1 MNRLRKHIK
10 IKSIRNLIL
19 IFSIILNISSLYSL
33 NPIPLKEIKE
43 QNLLQPYYH
52 VITGSFKKRSLAYDH
67 INDLKKSGF
76 KKAKILPVSKNG
88 YYRVSAESYS
98 NIILAN
104 KSRDNLKKGKYK
116 DAWILKTEFNQKN
129 LNAGKIVNKTQIKTN
144 SNKSISGVDEVIK
157 RVLAKRQNITGKN
170 ETKKKED
177 ERENKVIDSK
187 SDLKTS
193 PEVIIISDQ
202 TETSSENNL
211 SDEPNNSKPKV
222 INENNVVI
230 INESEIQQKT
240 NTITEFE
247 SIDDLNQDSNQ
258 QKGRII
264 SGNLKNDQGRP
275 IPGAEVI
282 VLGTSESMITDFDG
296 NFKIRVSEGQQLE
309 ISSIGFSRQTIE
321 INDQEVLDVTLK
333 LKSQDDEQEDSARSS
348 KKRRKD
354 NLDKNIFIAR
364 KQYYK
369 YDYDLVQQKYLD
381 LINSGKETKESLE
394 YLANSF
400 FNNSEYDRAV
410 IWFNRL
416 ISKYPEEISAEI
428 YYRAS
433 LSFKS
438 QGSYEISDDLLRKYI
453 SLTDNL
459 VIKNYYENNPDYLQ
473 KISQNAENYS
483 ILKTRI
489 NSDGSDFGPSFYG
502 DDKII
507 FSSTASSTG
516 DDLYEWSGER
526 FLDLFIADMDSDG
539 NLVNPEPLSGD
550 INTEYHESS
559 AVLTK
564 DKKIMYFTRNN
575 YFSGK
580 LGFDKNRQ
588 VNLKIY
594 RAESDDGELWS
605 NIEELPF
612 NSDEYS
618 VAHPAISVNEKR
630 LYFSSDMPG
639 SFGYSDIWYVD
650 IFEDDTYSDP
660 INLGP
665 QVNTEFRESF
675 PFISEEGILYFSSDG
690 RIGLGGFD
698 VYLSDLDSRGMPKT
712 SKNLGPPINSRLDDF
727 GFIFSTGRGF
737 GYFSS
742 NRNGIEGSSSDEVY
756 RVEVGDENIIY
767 NRFGDEIN
775 PNNQLEEPN
784 YNRGFNSIE
793 SRSDNFRTNQ
803 FLTNN
808 FNNRDCLEMDCS
820 YFCNV
825 SIQGILR
832 DKNTREILRGVLVSL
847 IDSNGNILFEE
858 ITKENGSYSF
868 TGEID
873 CSKTYFI
880 IASKPIGYSDH
891 ESEIRIPST
900 SKEIKKD
907 IYLEWR
913 DNCLPNDLGCLLD
926 INPILFDLDKHYITY
941 RASKEL
947 KKILTIMFKHPK
959 INISIESH
967 TDSRGSNSYNEALSD
982 RRAKETKAWLV
993 KRGINGDRIL
1003 IRGFGEYNLENYCN
1017 DNIDCIE
1024 EEHQINRRSVFRI
1037 L

>member
-1 MNRLRKHIK
+1 M
-10 IKSIRNLIL
+10 L
-19 IFSIILNISSLYSL
+19 IFFVMLNMSSLYSV
-33 NPIPLKEIKE
+33 NSIPLIEIKE
-43 QNLLQPYYH
+43 QNLLSPYYH
-52 VITGSFKKRSLAYDH
+52 VITGSFKKRSLAYEH
-67 INDLKKSGF
+67 ISDLKKSGF

-88 YYRVSAESYS
+88 YYRVSADSY
-98 NIILAN
+98 NKIILAN
-104 KSRDNLKKGKYK
+104 KLRDNLKKGKYK
-116 DAWILKTEFNQKN
+116 DAWILKTKFNQKSPNVGTIANKVNRKIN
-129 LNAGKIVNKTQIKTN
+129 LN
-144 SNKSISGVDEVIK
+144 KSSDGVDEVIK
-157 RVLAKRQNITGKN
+157 RVMAKRQNIAGQNKI
-170 ETKKKED
+170 KKKTD
-177 ERENKVIDSK
+177 ERENKEIDSK
-187 SDLKTS
+187 SDLKIS
-193 PEVIIISDQ
+193 PEVIIIGD
-202 TETSSENNL
+202 EIDSSLENNL
-211 SDEPNNSKPKV
+211 SIEPNNSKPKV

-230 INESEIQQKT
+230 INESEIQQQT
-240 NTITEFE
+240 NNIREFE
-247 SIDDLNQDSNQ
+247 LGDDLNQDSNQ
-258 QKGRII
+258 QRGRII

-282 VLGTSESMITDFDG
+282 VLGTSESIITDFDG
-296 NFKIRVSEGQQLE
+296 NFKIRVSNGQKVE
-309 ISSIGFSRQTIE
+309 ISSIGFSKQTIE
-321 INDQEVLDVTLK
+321 INDQEGLDVTLN
-333 LKSQDDEQEDSARSS
+333 LKSQDNEEQDSATSS

-364 KQYYK
+364 KQYNK
-369 YDYDLVQQKYLD
+369 YDYDIVQQKYLD
-381 LINSGKETKESLE
+381 IINSGKETKESLE

-416 ISKYPEEISAEI
+416 ISKYPKEISAEN

-483 ILKTRI
+483 ILKAQI

-526 FLDLFIADMDSDG
+526 FLDLFIADMDSEG
-539 NLVNPEPLSGD
+539 NLINPEPLSGD

-559 AVLTK
+559 AILTK

-575 YFSGK
+575 YYSGK
-580 LGFDKNRQ
+580 LGFDKNKQ

-594 RAESDDGELWS
+594 RAESDDGGEVWN

-650 IFEDDTYSDP
+650 IFEDGTYSEP

-675 PFISEEGILYFSSDG
+675 PFISEEGLLYFSSDG

-698 VYLSDLDSRGMPKT
+698 VYLSNLDSRGMPKT

-727 GFIFSTGRGF
+727 GFIFSSNRGF

-756 RVEVGDENIIY
+756 RVEVGDENITY
-767 NRFGDEIN
+767 NRFG
-775 PNNQLEEPN
+775 EPKEDRN
-784 YNRGFNSIE
+784 FNIDE
-793 SRSDNFRTNQ
+793 SRTENFSINQ
-803 FLTNN
+803 SRANN
-808 FNNRDCLEMDCS
+808 FSTNDCLEVDCS
-820 YFCNV
+820 YFCDV
-825 SIQGILR
+825 SIQGIIR
-832 DKNTREILRGVLVSL
+832 DKNTREMLKGVLVSL
-847 IDSNGNILFEE
+847 IDLNGNILFEQL
-858 ITKENGSYSF
+858 TKEDGSYSF
-868 TGEID
+868 ISEID
-873 CSKTYFI
+873 CSKKYFI
-880 IASKPIGYSDH
+880 TASKPIGYSDH

-913 DNCLPNDLGCLLD
+913 DDCLPNDLVCLLD

-947 KKILTIMFKHPK
+947 KKILTVMLKHPK
-959 INISIESH
+959 INISVESH

-982 RRAKETKAWLV
+982 RRAKETKTWLV
-993 KRGINGDRIL
+993 KRGINADRIL
-1003 IRGFGEYNLENYCN
+1003 IRGFGEYNLENYCK

-1024 EEHQINRRSVFRI
+1024 EEHQINRRSVFKI

>member
-1 MNRLRKHIK
+1 MNRLIKHKK
-10 IKSIRNLIL
+10 IKSIRNLMF
-19 IFSIILNISSLYSL
+19 IFFVILNMSSLYSVNSISL
-33 NPIPLKEIKE
+33 IEINE
-43 QNLLQPYYH
+43 QNLSRPYYH

-67 INDLKKSGF
+67 ISDLKKSGF

-88 YYRVSAESYS
+88 YYRVSVDSYS
-98 NIILAN
+98 KIILAN
-104 KSRDNLKKGKYK
+104 KLRDNLKKGKYK
-116 DAWILKTEFNQKN
+116 DAWILKAKFNQKSPSV
-129 LNAGKIVNKTQIKTN
+129 GTIVNKAKRKTN
-144 SNKSISGVDEVIK
+144 LNKSSDGVDEVIK
-157 RVLAKRQNITGKN
+157 RVMAKRQDIAGQNKI
-170 ETKKKED
+170 KKKAD
-177 ERENKVIDSK
+177 ERENKRIDSK
-187 SDLKTS
+187 SDSKIS
-193 PEVIIISDQ
+193 PEVIIIGDQ
-202 TETSSENNL
+202 IDSSSENNL
-211 SDEPNNSKPKV
+211 PIEDNNSKPKV
-222 INENNVVI
+222 INENSVVI
-230 INESEIQQKT
+230 INESEIKQQVN
-240 NTITEFE
+240 NTKEFE
-247 SIDDLNQDSNQ
+247 SSDDLNQDSNQ
-258 QKGRII
+258 QRGRII

-282 VLGTSESMITDFDG
+282 VLGTSESIITDFDG
-296 NFKIRVSEGQQLE
+296 NFKIRVSNGQKVE
-309 ISSIGFSRQTIE
+309 ISSIGFSKQTIE
-321 INDQEVLDVTLK
+321 INDQEGLDVILN
-333 LKSQDDEQEDSARSS
+333 LKSQDSEEQDSAISS

-364 KQYYK
+364 KQYNK
-369 YDYDLVQQKYLD
+369 YDYDIVQQKYLD
-381 LINSGKETKESLE
+381 IINSGKETKESLE

-416 ISKYPEEISAEI
+416 ISKYPKEISAEN

-483 ILKTRI
+483 IIKTQI

-526 FLDLFIADMDSDG
+526 FLDLFIADMDSEG
-539 NLVNPEPLSGD
+539 NLINPEPLSD
-550 INTEYHESS
+550 NINTEYHESS
-559 AVLTK
+559 AILTK

-575 YFSGK
+575 YYSGK
-580 LGFDKNRQ
+580 LGFDKKKQ

-594 RAESDDGELWS
+594 RAESDDGEVWN

-650 IFEDDTYSDP
+650 IFEDGTYSEP

-675 PFISEEGILYFSSDG
+675 PFISEEGVLYFSSDG

-698 VYLSDLDSRGMPKT
+698 VYLSNLDSRGMPKT

-727 GFIFSTGRGF
+727 GFIFSSNRGF

-756 RVEVGDENIIY
+756 RVEVGDENITY
-767 NRFGDEIN
+767 NRFG
-775 PNNQLEEPN
+775 EPN
-784 YNRGFNSIE
+784 EDRNFNTGDSRTENFSINQ
-793 SRSDNFRTNQ
+793 SRS
-803 FLTNN
+803 NN
-808 FNNRDCLEMDCS
+808 FTTNDCLEVDCS
-820 YFCNV
+820 YFCDV
-825 SIQGILR
+825 SIQGIIR
-832 DKNTREILRGVLVSL
+832 DKNTREILKGVLVSF
-847 IDSNGNILFEE
+847 IDLNGNILFEQL
-858 ITKENGSYSF
+858 TKEDGSYSF
-868 TGEID
+868 VGKID
-873 CSKTYFI
+873 CSKKYFI
-880 IASKPIGYSDH
+880 TASKPIGYSDY

-900 SKEIKKD
+900 SKEIQKD

-947 KKILTIMFKHPK
+947 KKILTVMFKHPK
-959 INISIESH
+959 INISVESH

-993 KRGINGDRIL
+993 KRGINADRIL
-1003 IRGFGEYNLENYCN
+1003 IRGFGEYNLENYCK
-1017 DNIDCIE
+1017 DNIDCVE
-1024 EEHQINRRSVFRI
+1024 EEHQINRRSVFKI

>member
-1 MNRLRKHIK
+1 M
-10 IKSIRNLIL
+10 
-19 IFSIILNISSLYSL
+19 SSLYSV
-33 NPIPLKEIKE
+33 NSIPLIEIKE
-43 QNLLQPYYH
+43 QNLLRPYYH
-52 VITGSFKKRSLAYDH
+52 VITGSFKKRSLAYEH
-67 INDLKKSGF
+67 ISDLKKSGF

-88 YYRVSAESYS
+88 YYRVSVDSYS
-98 NIILAN
+98 KIILAN
-104 KSRDNLKKGKYK
+104 KLRDNLKKGKYK
-116 DAWILKTEFNQKN
+116 DAWILKTKLNQKSPN
-129 LNAGKIVNKTQIKTN
+129 VGTIVNKVKRKIN
-144 SNKSISGVDEVIK
+144 LNKSSDGVDEVIK
-157 RVLAKRQNITGKN
+157 RVMAKRQNIAGQNKI
-170 ETKKKED
+170 KKKTD
-177 ERENKVIDSK
+177 EIENKKIDSK

-193 PEVIIISDQ
+193 PEVIIIGDQ
-202 TETSSENNL
+202 IDSSSENNL
-211 SDEPNNSKPKV
+211 PIEANNSKPKV

-230 INESEIQQKT
+230 INESEIQQQA
-240 NTITEFE
+240 NNIREFE
-247 SIDDLNQDSNQ
+247 SSDDLNQDSNQ
-258 QKGRII
+258 QRGRII

-282 VLGTSESMITDFDG
+282 VLGTSESIITDFDG
-296 NFKIRVSEGQQLE
+296 NFKIRVSNGQKVE

-321 INDQEVLDVTLK
+321 INDQEGLDVTLK
-333 LKSQDDEQEDSARSS
+333 LKSQDSEEQDSATSS
-348 KKRRKD
+348 KKRRED

-364 KQYYK
+364 KQYNK
-369 YDYDLVQQKYLD
+369 YDYDIVQQKYLD
-381 LINSGKETKESLE
+381 LINSGKETKELLE

-416 ISKYPEEISAEI
+416 ISKYPKEIAAEN

-438 QGSYEISDDLLRKYI
+438 QGSYEISDDLLKKYI

-483 ILKTRI
+483 ILKTQI
-489 NSDGSDFGPSFYG
+489 NSNGSDFGPSFYG

-526 FLDLFIADMDSDG
+526 FLDLFIADMDSEG
-539 NLVNPEPLSGD
+539 NLINPEPLSDD

-575 YFSGK
+575 YYSGK
-580 LGFDKNRQ
+580 LGFDKNKQ

-594 RAESDDGELWS
+594 RTESDDGEVWN

-650 IFEDDTYSDP
+650 IFEDGTYSEP

-675 PFISEEGILYFSSDG
+675 PFISEEGVLYFSSDG

-698 VYLSDLDSRGMPKT
+698 VYLSNLDSRGMPKT

-727 GFIFSTGRGF
+727 GFIFSSNRGF

-756 RVEVGDENIIY
+756 RVEVGDENITY
-767 NRFGDEIN
+767 NRFG
-775 PNNQLEEPN
+775 EPIEDRN
-784 YNRGFNSIE
+784 FNIGE
-793 SRSDNFRTNQ
+793 SRTENFSINQ
-803 FLTNN
+803 SRTNN
-808 FNNRDCLEMDCS
+808 FSTNDCLEVDCS
-820 YFCNV
+820 YFCDV
-825 SIQGILR
+825 SIRGIIR
-832 DKNTREILRGVLVSL
+832 DKNTREILKGVLVSL
-847 IDSNGNILFEE
+847 IDLNGNILFEQL
-858 ITKENGSYSF
+858 TKEDGSYSF
-868 TGEID
+868 ISEID
-873 CSKTYFI
+873 CSKKYLIT
-880 IASKPIGYSDH
+880 ASKPIGYSDH

-907 IYLEWR
+907 IY
-913 DNCLPNDLGCLLD
+913 
-926 INPILFDLDKHYITY
+926 
-941 RASKEL
+941 
-947 KKILTIMFKHPK
+947 
-959 INISIESH
+959 
-967 TDSRGSNSYNEALSD
+967 
-982 RRAKETKAWLV
+982 
-993 KRGINGDRIL
+993 
-1003 IRGFGEYNLENYCN
+1003 
-1017 DNIDCIE
+1017 
-1024 EEHQINRRSVFRI
+1024 
-1037 L
+1037 

>member
-1 MNRLRKHIK
+1 MNRLRKHKK
-10 IKSIRNLIL
+10 IKSIRNLML
-19 IFSIILNISSLYSL
+19 IFFVILDMSSLYSV
-33 NPIPLKEIKE
+33 NSIPLIEIKE
-43 QNLLQPYYH
+43 QNLLRPYYH
-52 VITGSFKKRSLAYDH
+52 VITGSFKKRSLAYEH
-67 INDLKKSGF
+67 ISDLKKSGF

-88 YYRVSAESYS
+88 YYRVSADSYS
-98 NIILAN
+98 EIILAN
-104 KSRDNLKKGKYK
+104 KLRDNLKKGKHK
-116 DAWILKTEFNQKN
+116 DAWILKTKFNQKSPNVGTIANKVNRKIN
-129 LNAGKIVNKTQIKTN
+129 LN
-144 SNKSISGVDEVIK
+144 KSSDGVDEVIK
-157 RVLAKRQNITGKN
+157 RVMAKRQNIAGQNKI
-170 ETKKKED
+170 KKKTD
-177 ERENKVIDSK
+177 ERENKTIDSK
-187 SDLKTS
+187 SDLKVS
-193 PEVIIISDQ
+193 PEVIIIGDQ
-202 TETSSENNL
+202 IDSSSENNL
-211 SDEPNNSKPKV
+211 SIEANNSKPKV

-230 INESEIQQKT
+230 INESEIQQQA
-240 NTITEFE
+240 NNIREFE
-247 SIDDLNQDSNQ
+247 SSDDLNQDSNQ
-258 QKGRII
+258 QRGRII

-282 VLGTSESMITDFDG
+282 VLGTSESIITDFDG
-296 NFKIRVSEGQQLE
+296 NFKIRVSNGQKVE
-309 ISSIGFSRQTIE
+309 ISSIGFSKQTIE
-321 INDQEVLDVTLK
+321 INDQEGLDVILN
-333 LKSQDDEQEDSARSS
+333 LKSQDSEEQDSATSS

-364 KQYYK
+364 RQYNK
-369 YDYDLVQQKYLD
+369 YDYDIVQQKYLD

-416 ISKYPEEISAEI
+416 ISKYPKEISAEN

-483 ILKTRI
+483 ILKAQI

-526 FLDLFIADMDSDG
+526 FLDLFIADMDSEG
-539 NLVNPEPLSGD
+539 NLINPEPLSGD

-559 AVLTK
+559 AILTK

-575 YFSGK
+575 YYSGK
-580 LGFDKNRQ
+580 LGFDKNKQ

-594 RAESDDGELWS
+594 RAESDDGGEVWN

-650 IFEDDTYSDP
+650 IFEDGTYSEP

-675 PFISEEGILYFSSDG
+675 PFISEEGVLYFSSDG

-698 VYLSDLDSRGMPKT
+698 VYLSNLDSRGMPKT

-727 GFIFSTGRGF
+727 GFIFSSNRGF

-756 RVEVGDENIIY
+756 RVEVGDGNITY
-767 NRFGDEIN
+767 NRFG
-775 PNNQLEEPN
+775 EPN
-784 YNRGFNSIE
+784 EDRTEKFSINQ
-793 SRSDNFRTNQ
+793 SRANNFS
-803 FLTNN
+803 TNN
-808 FNNRDCLEMDCS
+808 CLEVDCS
-820 YFCNV
+820 YFCDV
-825 SIQGILR
+825 SIRGIIR
-832 DKNTREILRGVLVSL
+832 DKNTREILKGVLVSL
-847 IDSNGNILFEE
+847 MDLNGNILFEQL
-858 ITKENGSYSF
+858 TKEDGSYSF
-868 TGEID
+868 ISEID
-873 CSKTYFI
+873 CSKKYFI
-880 IASKPIGYSDH
+880 TASKPIGYSDH

-913 DNCLPNDLGCLLD
+913 DNCLPNDLVCLLD

-947 KKILTIMFKHPK
+947 KKILTVMFKHPK
-959 INISIESH
+959 INISVESH

-982 RRAKETKAWLV
+982 RRAKETKTWLV
-993 KRGINGDRIL
+993 KRGINADRIL
-1003 IRGFGEYNLENYCN
+1003 IRGFGEYNLENYCK

-1024 EEHQINRRSVFRI
+1024 EEHQINRRSVFKI

>member
-1 MNRLRKHIK
+1 M
-10 IKSIRNLIL
+10 L
-19 IFSIILNISSLYSL
+19 IFFVMLNMSSLYSV
-33 NPIPLKEIKE
+33 NSIPLIEIKE
-43 QNLLQPYYH
+43 QNLLSPYYH
-52 VITGSFKKRSLAYDH
+52 VITGSFKKRSLAYEH
-67 INDLKKSGF
+67 ISDLKKSGF

-88 YYRVSAESYS
+88 YYRVSADSY
-98 NIILAN
+98 NKIILAN
-104 KSRDNLKKGKYK
+104 KLRDNLKKGKYK
-116 DAWILKTEFNQKN
+116 DAWILKTKFNQKSPNVGTIANKVNRKIN
-129 LNAGKIVNKTQIKTN
+129 LN
-144 SNKSISGVDEVIK
+144 KSSDGVDEVIK
-157 RVLAKRQNITGKN
+157 RVMAKRQNIAGQNKI
-170 ETKKKED
+170 KKKTD
-177 ERENKVIDSK
+177 ERENKEIDSK
-187 SDLKTS
+187 SDLKIS
-193 PEVIIISDQ
+193 PEVIIIGD
-202 TETSSENNL
+202 EIDSSLENNL
-211 SDEPNNSKPKV
+211 SIEPNNSKPKV

-230 INESEIQQKT
+230 INESEIQQQT
-240 NTITEFE
+240 NNIREFE
-247 SIDDLNQDSNQ
+247 SSDDLNQDSNQ
-258 QKGRII
+258 QRGRII

-282 VLGTSESMITDFDG
+282 VLGTSESIITDFDG
-296 NFKIRVSEGQQLE
+296 NFKIRVSNGQKVE
-309 ISSIGFSRQTIE
+309 ISSIGFSKQTIE
-321 INDQEVLDVTLK
+321 INDQEGLDVTLN
-333 LKSQDDEQEDSARSS
+333 LKSQDNEEQDSATSS

-364 KQYYK
+364 KQYNK
-369 YDYDLVQQKYLD
+369 YDYDIVQQKYLD
-381 LINSGKETKESLE
+381 IINSGKETKESLE

-416 ISKYPEEISAEI
+416 ISKYPKEISAEN

-483 ILKTRI
+483 ILKAQI

-526 FLDLFIADMDSDG
+526 FLDLFIADMDSEG
-539 NLVNPEPLSGD
+539 NLINPEPLSGD

-559 AVLTK
+559 AILTK

-575 YFSGK
+575 YYSGK
-580 LGFDKNRQ
+580 LGFDKNKQ

-594 RAESDDGELWS
+594 RAESDDGGEVWN

-650 IFEDDTYSDP
+650 IFEDGTYSEP

-675 PFISEEGILYFSSDG
+675 PFISEEGLLYFSSDG

-698 VYLSDLDSRGMPKT
+698 VYLSNLDSRGMPKT

-727 GFIFSTGRGF
+727 GFIFSSNRGF

-756 RVEVGDENIIY
+756 RVEVGDENITY
-767 NRFGDEIN
+767 NRFG
-775 PNNQLEEPN
+775 EPKEDRN
-784 YNRGFNSIE
+784 FNIDE
-793 SRSDNFRTNQ
+793 SRTENFSINQ
-803 FLTNN
+803 SRANN
-808 FNNRDCLEMDCS
+808 FSTNDCLEVDCS
-820 YFCNV
+820 YFCDV
-825 SIQGILR
+825 SIQGIIR
-832 DKNTREILRGVLVSL
+832 DKNTREMLKGVLVSL
-847 IDSNGNILFEE
+847 IDLNGNILFEQL
-858 ITKENGSYSF
+858 TKEDGSYSF
-868 TGEID
+868 ISEID
-873 CSKTYFI
+873 CSKKYFI
-880 IASKPIGYSDH
+880 TASKPIGYSDH

-913 DNCLPNDLGCLLD
+913 DDCLPNDLVCLLD

-947 KKILTIMFKHPK
+947 KKILTVMLKHPK
-959 INISIESH
+959 INISVESH

-982 RRAKETKAWLV
+982 RRAKETKTWLV
-993 KRGINGDRIL
+993 KRGINADRIL
-1003 IRGFGEYNLENYCN
+1003 IRGFGEYNLENYCK

-1024 EEHQINRRSVFRI
+1024 EEHQINRRSVFKI

>member
-1 MNRLRKHIK
+1 M
-10 IKSIRNLIL
+10 L
-19 IFSIILNISSLYSL
+19 IFFVILNMSSLYSV
-33 NPIPLKEIKE
+33 NSIPLIEIKE
-43 QNLLQPYYH
+43 QNLLRPYYH
-52 VITGSFKKRSLAYDH
+52 VITGSFKKRSLAYEH
-67 INDLKKSGF
+67 ISDLKKSGF

-88 YYRVSAESYS
+88 YYRVSVDSYS
-98 NIILAN
+98 KIILAN
-104 KSRDNLKKGKYK
+104 KLRDNLKKGKYK
-116 DAWILKTEFNQKN
+116 DAWILKTKLNQKSPN
-129 LNAGKIVNKTQIKTN
+129 VGTIVNKVKRKIN
-144 SNKSISGVDEVIK
+144 LNKSSDGVDEVIK
-157 RVLAKRQNITGKN
+157 RVMAKRQNIAGQNKI
-170 ETKKKED
+170 KKKTD
-177 ERENKVIDSK
+177 EIENKKIDSK

-193 PEVIIISDQ
+193 PEVIIIGDQ
-202 TETSSENNL
+202 IDSSSENNL
-211 SDEPNNSKPKV
+211 PIEANNSKPKV

-230 INESEIQQKT
+230 INESEIQQQA
-240 NTITEFE
+240 NNIREFE
-247 SIDDLNQDSNQ
+247 SSDDLNQDSNQ
-258 QKGRII
+258 QRGRII

-282 VLGTSESMITDFDG
+282 VLGTSESIITDFDG
-296 NFKIRVSEGQQLE
+296 NFKIRVSNGQKVE

-321 INDQEVLDVTLK
+321 INDQEGLDVTLK
-333 LKSQDDEQEDSARSS
+333 LKSQDSEEQDSATSS
-348 KKRRKD
+348 KKRRED

-364 KQYYK
+364 KQYNK
-369 YDYDLVQQKYLD
+369 YDYDIVQQKYLD
-381 LINSGKETKESLE
+381 LINSGKETKELLE

-416 ISKYPEEISAEI
+416 ISKYPKEIAAEN

-438 QGSYEISDDLLRKYI
+438 QGSYEISDDLLKKYI

-483 ILKTRI
+483 ILKTQI
-489 NSDGSDFGPSFYG
+489 NSNGSDFGPSFYG

-526 FLDLFIADMDSDG
+526 FLDLFIADMDSEG
-539 NLVNPEPLSGD
+539 NLINPEPLSDD

-575 YFSGK
+575 YYSGK
-580 LGFDKNRQ
+580 LGFDKNKQ

-594 RAESDDGELWS
+594 RTESDDGEVWN

-650 IFEDDTYSDP
+650 IFEDGTYSEP

-675 PFISEEGILYFSSDG
+675 PFISEEGVLYFSSDG

-698 VYLSDLDSRGMPKT
+698 VYLSNLDSRGMPKT

-727 GFIFSTGRGF
+727 GFIFSSNRGF

-756 RVEVGDENIIY
+756 RVEVGDENITY
-767 NRFGDEIN
+767 NRFG
-775 PNNQLEEPN
+775 EPIEDRN
-784 YNRGFNSIE
+784 FNIGE
-793 SRSDNFRTNQ
+793 SRTENFSINQ
-803 FLTNN
+803 SRTNN
-808 FNNRDCLEMDCS
+808 FSTNDCLEVDCS
-820 YFCNV
+820 YFCDV
-825 SIQGILR
+825 SIRGIIR
-832 DKNTREILRGVLVSL
+832 DKNTREILKGVLVSL
-847 IDSNGNILFEE
+847 IDLNGNILFEQL
-858 ITKENGSYSF
+858 TKEDGSYSF
-868 TGEID
+868 ISEID
-873 CSKTYFI
+873 CSKKYLIT
-880 IASKPIGYSDH
+880 ASKPIGYSDH

-913 DNCLPNDLGCLLD
+913 DNCLPNDLVCLLD

-947 KKILTIMFKHPK
+947 KKILTVMFKHPK
-959 INISIESH
+959 INISVESH

-993 KRGINGDRIL
+993 KRGINADRIL
-1003 IRGFGEYNLENYCN
+1003 IRGFGEYNLENYCK

-1024 EEHQINRRSVFRI
+1024 EEHQINRRSIFKI